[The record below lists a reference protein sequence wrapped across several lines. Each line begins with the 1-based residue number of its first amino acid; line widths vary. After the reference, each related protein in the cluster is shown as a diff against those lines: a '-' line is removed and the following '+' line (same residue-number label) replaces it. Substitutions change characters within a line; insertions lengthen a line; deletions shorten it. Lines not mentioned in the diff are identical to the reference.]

1 MELGIYHRIN
11 MTRHFLQFIQIALLL
26 SGISLFLS
34 CVDNHYDLDK
44 VDSTIG
50 VGGDDFSLLGN
61 NSTNGIP
68 LEDIFEVANSTF
80 VHIAE
85 NGDYTLTGTNSNPF
99 VMSTKLDPISISSS
113 ISKEKEIVIDLK
125 DFSDKESKSRAR
137 RVKKEVTIERTV
149 ATLEYET
156 TNIPEEIDEL
166 SYVNTDATMHMRMT
180 FNENIV
186 QVLKKLAEVKINM
199 PTFIDVESVI
209 FEGEP
214 YSLDETNSI
223 TLRDIVPPAK
233 GYVDL
238 NITLK
243 GMNLLK
249 KDKNNYIIFEKG
261 ERLYAKGEVVISG
274 TVKLEDVN
282 VFYLKEPYIFSAMC
296 TANISDT
303 KITGCVGK
311 FNINYDRDQLGR
323 LIINRYPY
331 FLDDPDVRLKLY
343 DPHINLNYTNDLPID
358 GLVTGRLVATDRFR
372 NQFASMDVPPF
383 VMKGQGSGVISLRR
397 IPAESHGDTT
407 VVAIPNITD
416 IINILPCKV
425 ELLDVKIRNNSTEPT
440 TLKFGHEY
448 SSTSHYELR
457 NSLSLAEGAQ
467 IVHNDTLKQLHD
479 WVKDLRFKE
488 IYENGKSRI
497 DGYVQM
503 DADVESK
510 VPAYITVTAHGIDD
524 KGDSI
529 STDRLYFTVDKV
541 VPASK
546 DGVTPTECHI
556 TIIGRAAD
564 NDVFKTLDQIKF
576 HMIGSANDE
585 NGQNPVTGIPINA
598 YKQTIRLKNVV
609 IKKHG
614 KIIGDFN

>member
-1 MELGIYHRIN
+1 
-11 MTRHFLQFIQIALLL
+11 MTRHLIHFIQLTLLL
-26 SGISLFLS
+26 TGISLFFS

-85 NGDYTLTGTNSNPF
+85 NGDYTLTGTNSSPF

-125 DFSDKESKSRAR
+125 DFSDKENKTRAR
-137 RVKKEVTIERTV
+137 KVKKEVTIERTV

-166 SYVNTDATMHMRMT
+166 SYVNTDANMHMRMT
-180 FNENIV
+180 FNENII
-186 QVLKKLAEVKINM
+186 QVLKKLAEVKITM
-199 PTFIDVESVI
+199 PTFIEVESVV

-214 YSLDETNSI
+214 YSLDENNSI

-243 GMNLLK
+243 GMNVLK

-261 ERLYAKGEVVISG
+261 KRLYAKGEVVISG

-303 KITGCVGK
+303 KITGCIGK

-425 ELLDVKIRNNSTEPT
+425 ELLDVKIRNSSTEPT

-457 NSLSLAEGAQ
+457 NSLALAEGAQ

-479 WVKDLRFKE
+479 WVKDLRFME

-503 DADVESK
+503 DADVENK
-510 VPAYITVTAHGIDD
+510 VPAYITVTAYGMDD

-529 STDRLYFTVDKV
+529 STERLHFTVDKV

-556 TIIGRAAD
+556 TIVGKATD